1 MIAGID
7 HVQVAAPPGCER
19 QARAFYGGL
28 LGMAELEKPAA
39 LAARGGCWF
48 AAGGQQLHVGVA
60 EPFTPAAKAH
70 PALRVQPAAELHALA
85 ERLAAAG
92 HAVSWDGALPG
103 VERFY
108 VADPFG
114 NRLELVGGQPS
125 G

>member
-1 MIAGID
+1 VIAGID
-7 HVQVAAPPGCER
+7 HVQVAAPPGCEP
-19 QARAFYGGL
+19 QARAFYRDL

-48 AAGGQQLHVGVA
+48 AAGAQQLHVGVA

-70 PALRVQPAAELHALA
+70 PALRVDTAEELHALA
-85 ERLAAAG
+85 DRVAAAG
-92 HAVSWDGALPG
+92 HAVSWDEALPG

-114 NRLELVGGQPS
+114 NRLELLGGS
-125 G
+125 S